1 MGAALG
7 AEVGVVGALG
17 GYGGTRAVAGIDNNV
32 GGEGQELGGNALD
45 EQGTIAAHDASE
57 IRSADAAIEKH
68 VTAEEELVVD
78 EMIAEAVMA
87 VAGTIE
93 YLYPTLSELQDVA
106 FFDILRDGEPMEF
119 IAEAKDIG
127 LNLRGGHVVLILHA
141 AEDLDMIGLGRE
153 GAAHAMIDV
162 VVSQEH
168 RLEHEVFGLNTIGH
182 ALPFRLIGKT
192 RIDDKSLAGNVV
204 PDEIAIHLQG
214 VAGEGLDAEHNKKGK
229 RRREKGKIRRD
240 YFLNMGVNRTF
251 LVSKNSSRKNS
262 EIGTTSVPWH

>member
-1 MGAALG
+1 
-7 AEVGVVGALG
+7 
-17 GYGGTRAVAGIDNNV
+17 
-32 GGEGQELGGNALD
+32 
-45 EQGTIAAHDASE
+45 
-57 IRSADAAIEKH
+57 
-68 VTAEEELVVD
+68 
-78 EMIAEAVMA
+78 MIAEAVMA

-93 YLYPTLSELQDVA
+93 YLYPTLSELQDVT

-127 LNLRGGHVVLILHA
+127 LNLGGGHVVLILHA

-162 VVSQEH
+162 VVGQEH

-214 VAGEGLDAEHNKKGK
+214 VAGEGLYAEHEKGK
-229 RRREKGKIRRD
+229 GKKEKGKIKE
-240 YFLNMGVNRTF
+240 GII
-251 LVSKNSSRKNS
+251 S
-262 EIGTTSVPWH
+262 